1 MVMSA
6 QEIAEKSSAG
16 LDAKD
21 AAARSLGIVVEAVSP
36 GTAQLR
42 MPITPDKLNGHGMC
56 HGGLIFALAD
66 TAFAHAC
73 NSYNQRVV
81 AQHCS
86 VSFMAP
92 GMPGDVLT
100 AQAREVHHAG
110 RSGIYDIEIRNCSGE
125 VIAQFRG
132 HSRTIKGQYFEET
145 Q

>member
-16 LDAKD
+16 LDEKD
-21 AAARSLGIVVEAVSP
+21 AAARSLGIVVQAVSP
-36 GTAQLR
+36 GTAQLC

-86 VSFMAP
+86 ISFMAP
-92 GMPGDVLT
+92 SMPGDVLT
-100 AQAREVHHAG
+100 AQAHEVHQAG
-110 RSGIYDIEIRNCSGE
+110 RSGIYDIEIRNRSGE

-132 HSRTIKGQYFEET
+132 HSRTIKGQYFEDS

>member
-1 MVMSA
+1 MAMSA

-86 VSFMAP
+86 ISFIAP
-92 GMPGDVLT
+92 CMPGDVLM

-110 RSGIYDIEIRNCSGE
+110 RSGIYDIEIRNISGE

-132 HSRTIKGQYFEET
+132 HSRTIKGQYFEDT